1 MKKILSGGLFILVT
15 QCLAAQFQGPE
26 VNLDSLMPKAE
37 YENVSN
43 QMIYSDSSVSTFI
56 IWVKTSV
63 PLHKHA
69 RHTEQ
74 VTVLEGT
81 ADMRVGEKLFS
92 IKKGD
97 IIFIPEDTPH
107 SVMVTSD
114 IPLKVLSI
122 QAPEFKGDDRI
133 LLEK

>member
-1 MKKILSGGLFILVT
+1 MKKILSAGLFVLLSQILI
-15 QCLAAQFQGPE
+15 AQKMNSGI
-26 VNLDSLMPKAE
+26 NLDSIMPNAE

-69 RHTEQ
+69 SHTEQ

-81 ADMRVGEKLFS
+81 ADMRVGDKLFT

-107 SVMVTSD
+107 SVMVTSA

>member
-1 MKKILSGGLFILVT
+1 MKKILSGGLFILIT
-15 QCLAAQFQGPE
+15 QCLAAQFQRPE
-26 VNLDSLMPKAE
+26 MNLDSLMPKVE
-37 YENVSN
+37 FENISN
-43 QMIYSDSSVSTFI
+43 QMIYSDSVVSTFI

-69 RHTEQ
+69 WHTEQ